1 MCAPVAREK
10 IVFTTQKY
18 HKLYTLGKLNNIN
31 NKSNNDKK
39 GEVFQ
44 KSYMSSYNKYYIF
57 SKTNAVWIKKNSLYP
72 RFSNLSSRNQYT
84 GFQGTVHKTTLI
96 SI

>member
-57 SKTNAVWIKKNSLYP
+57 SKTNAVWIKKTHCILDSLI
-72 RFSNLSSRNQYT
+72 FLAETNTQDFK
-84 GFQGTVHKTTLI
+84 GQ
-96 SI
+96 SIKLL